1 MDPDTGVPLLHLP
14 SESHISLSHSTLCHS
29 NASSFTTLRDSTT
42 PHTISSCS
50 TSYGGLFL
58 TDCKGYLCRYLSL
71 YGWSEG
77 LHNIQHPTD
86 LIQCVG
92 KGTCILYTMYMYM
105 YMYCT
110 CIYVCTYWL
119 LFDRLYLS
127 CLEFSNAGNLRS
139 KSLSTSRGPLLD
151 MIRHLCGRLPP
162 GIPQTPPPCK
172 TRLERITRH
181 YQEITITLAFIRY
194 LMIRLFIHV
203 HEHVDLLLI
212 TELLCFPVSF

>member
-1 MDPDTGVPLLHLP
+1 MYMYMYTTVHVCYIDTCTCTCKFPCSTYFLTCIFGHILIRALLSFSKNIPFSVCSDNSLLSVYEFISNNINSARYRMDPDTGVPLLHLP

-105 YMYCT
+105 YMY
-110 CIYVCTYWL
+110 
-119 LFDRLYLS
+119 
-127 CLEFSNAGNLRS
+127 
-139 KSLSTSRGPLLD
+139 
-151 MIRHLCGRLPP
+151 LC
-162 GIPQTPPPCK
+162 
-172 TRLERITRH
+172 
-181 YQEITITLAFIRY
+181 
-194 LMIRLFIHV
+194 V
-203 HEHVDLLLI
+203 
-212 TELLCFPVSF
+212 